1 MAPQSPHGE
10 GPSSSVR
17 AGTATADGDLMA
29 WRRLQLISAASEV
42 ICRNGVDG
50 ARLKDIAQEAGVSLG
65 MVQHYFRRRE
75 ELISETISSMLALT
89 LATWHSVSEREP
101 DPVRR
106 LFALLRFQVAG
117 WAPFQKRWSFWI
129 EFWSAANRDATLRT
143 YAQDVYQRWGTPFDA
158 AVAAGV
164 ETGDFSP
171 AVPVERVSLILMS
184 LADGAAVHV
193 LMAGDTLDEEGM
205 FDLLIDMAC
214 RILRISEPVR
224 ERALRDLPRIVSPHY
239 PQEPAPGD
247 SIDWS
252 PLIAE
257 LQE

>member
-1 MAPQSPHGE
+1 MVRQSARTGE
-10 GPSSSVR
+10 PASSVR
-17 AGTATADGDLMA
+17 ASPPAAEVDLTA
-29 WRRLQLISAASEV
+29 WRRLQLVGAASEV

-75 ELISETISSMLALT
+75 ELISETISAMLELT
-89 LATWHSVSEREP
+89 LATWQSVSEREP

-117 WAPFQKRWSFWI
+117 WAPFTKRWSFWI
-129 EFWSAANRDATLRT
+129 EFWSAANRDAALRT
-143 YAQDVYQRWGTPFDA
+143 YAHDVYARWEAPFRSAID
-158 AVAAGV
+158 AGV

-171 AVPVERVSLILMS
+171 EVPADRLSLILMA

-193 LMAGDTLDEEGM
+193 LMARDSLDEDGM

-214 RILRISEPVR
+214 RILGIAPEVR
-224 ERALRDLPRIVSPHY
+224 DRALRDLPRTISPRY
-239 PQEPAPGD
+239 PEEPEPSEG
-247 SIDWS
+247 IDWS
-252 PLIAE
+252 PLIGALHE
-257 LQE
+257 

>member
-1 MAPQSPHGE
+1 MAPQRAHTE
-10 GPSSSVR
+10 GREGSVR
-17 AGTATADGDLMA
+17 ADGPAAEVDLTAL
-29 WRRLQLISAASEV
+29 RRLQLIGAASEV

-75 ELISETISSMLALT
+75 ELISETISAMLALT
-89 LATWHSVSEREP
+89 LATWRSVSDREP

-117 WAPFQKRWSFWI
+117 WAPFPKRWSFWI

-143 YAQDVYQRWGTPFDA
+143 YAQDVYQRWEAPFRS
-158 AVAAGV
+158 AVDAGV
-164 ETGDFSP
+164 ESGDFRPS
-171 AVPVERVSLILMS
+171 VPIERVSVILMS

-193 LMAGDTLDEEGM
+193 LMAGDTLDDEGM

-214 RILRISEPVR
+214 RILGISEPVR
-224 ERALRDLPRIVSPHY
+224 DRALRDLPRIISPHY
-239 PQEPAPGD
+239 PQEPEHRD
-247 SIDWS
+247 SIDWT
-252 PLIAE
+252 PLIDD
-257 LQE
+257 LND